1 MRTRPI
7 TGVFEL
13 ANRAETRGIFQFD
26 GEGMRKLIKAG
37 GVTRF
42 EDLVAYSALFRP
54 GPLGMKMHERYVERK
69 RGRERWEDQVP
80 ECVRDVLSKTYGWP
94 LTPIDSAKST
104 LTIYEDPQCPY
115 CGQFE
120 AAYGETVAKLSSD
133 GTVNVVYQMAAFLDD
148 NLPQSK
154 KASRRAINALGCAI
168 DQGAG
173 LAYHRLIYASQPQQE
188 GAGWTDEQLLKL
200 GSLSKLE
207 GDALAK
213 FESCAKAG
221 TYLGWSDNATQVFR
235 DNQIPGT
242 PYIELDGKQVPDS
255 ALASVTAFVDYVTQ
269 NKK

>member
-1 MRTRPI
+1 MMDSGSKRREAAAAVKAQAAEAESRDRRI
-7 TGVFEL
+7 KIIGSVVVALVVVGIIAAGVIG
-13 ANRAETRGIFQFD
+13 ARSGQPSVDPNN
-26 GEGMRKLIKAG
+26 
-37 GVTRF
+37 
-42 EDLVAYSALFRP
+42 ALP
-54 GPLGMKMHERYVERK
+54 
-69 RGRERWEDQVP
+69 QS
-80 ECVRDVLSKTYGWP
+80 VLSKTYGWP